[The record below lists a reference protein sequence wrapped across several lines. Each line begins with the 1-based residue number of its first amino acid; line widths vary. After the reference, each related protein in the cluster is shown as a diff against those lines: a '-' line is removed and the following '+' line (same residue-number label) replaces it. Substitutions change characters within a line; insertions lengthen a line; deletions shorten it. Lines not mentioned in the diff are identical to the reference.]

1 MSFLLYI
8 LVQLELI
15 GAMKF
20 QFTFHRHLLQYN
32 SQNKTERSLT
42 RRETTIISLIFSPN
56 RYGHIFLVYLHSQNC
71 FNYTKMQERDLGKVK
86 I

>member
-1 MSFLLYI
+1 MPLLLYI

-32 SQNKTERSLT
+32 SLNRIESCLT
-42 RRETTIISLIFSPN
+42 RRETTIINLIFSPN
-56 RYGHIFLVYLHSQNC
+56 RSGQTDLYLS
-71 FNYTKMQERDLGKVK
+71 KD
-86 I
+86 

>member
-1 MSFLLYI
+1 MPLLLYI

-32 SQNKTERSLT
+32 SLNRIESCLT
-42 RRETTIISLIFSPN
+42 RRETTIINLIFSPN
-56 RYGHIFLVYLHSQNC
+56 GYGQ
-71 FNYTKMQERDLGKVK
+71 TDLYFSKD
-86 I
+86 